1 MADKMTP
8 IERARYE
15 EMMRIEAEKEKA
27 RIAQAKLNI
36 ERLKREATEKA
47 TANAARVGWRGGR
60 RRRHRSRRL
69 RKGSRSRRTRKA

>member
-1 MADKMTP
+1 MDKMTP
-8 IERARYE
+8 IEKARYE

-36 ERLKREATEKA
+36 ARLKAERNAKNAEA
-47 TANAARVGWRGGR
+47 AARVGWRGGR
-60 RRRHRSRRL
+60 RRRHRSRRV